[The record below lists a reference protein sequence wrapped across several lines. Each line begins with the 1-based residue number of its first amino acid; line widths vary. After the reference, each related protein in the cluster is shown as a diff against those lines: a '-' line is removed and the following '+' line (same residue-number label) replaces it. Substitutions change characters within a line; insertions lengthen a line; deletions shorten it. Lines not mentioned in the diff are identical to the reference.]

1 VPIARDNTD
10 AMNSLKKYLDSY
22 VVRPVVSV
30 CRVMIIASMV
40 VLVGMMMLTVSDVF
54 LRYIFK
60 NPVPDSQQITEYLM
74 VCVAFLGMAWVAVKN
89 EHIAVNLIV
98 PRFSQRVQAIFDSV
112 TYFLGLGVL
121 VLISW
126 RTFIEST
133 FVRQFDP
140 GTLLLKI
147 PAYPFYIVLGFGLA
161 MLCLIIFIQLIQH
174 VFKAV
179 KG

>member
-1 VPIARDNTD
+1 
-10 AMNSLKKYLDSY
+10 MNSLKKYLDSFM
-22 VVRPVVSV
+22 VRPLYSV
-30 CRVMIIASMV
+30 CRVMIIAAMV

-89 EHIAVNLIV
+89 EHISVNLIV
-98 PRFSQRVQAIFDSV
+98 PRFSQKVQAIFDSV
-112 TYFLGLGVL
+112 TYLFGLGVL

-133 FVRQFDP
+133 FVRKTETD
-140 GTLLLKI
+140 TLLLDI
-147 PAYPFYIVLGFGLA
+147 PAYPFYIVLGFGIA
-161 MLCLIIFIQLIQH
+161 VLCLVMLIQLIQH
-174 VFKAV
+174 VTKAV